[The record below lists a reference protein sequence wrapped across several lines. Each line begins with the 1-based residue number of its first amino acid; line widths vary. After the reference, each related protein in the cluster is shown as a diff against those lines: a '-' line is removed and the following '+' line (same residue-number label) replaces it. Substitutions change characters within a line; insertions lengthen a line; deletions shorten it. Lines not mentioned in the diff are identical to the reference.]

1 MFGRGKGG
9 LEAAGPIFLSP
20 PSRRASTLR
29 DSAAHPF
36 PHRGTSVRQ
45 SPTEAPLGR
54 LLNAPLQE
62 WRASTV
68 DPHHRGH
75 VRVTHAPIEGLPRS
89 TPNPPPAEALYPRH
103 VAGREGRTPLN
114 ASDPPPS
121 AVSSYPTPLTLHG
134 VSLFVP
140 SLLIS
145 GGEHLWR
152 ISAPSRCPLD
162 LTTSPSRHPAPSDS
176 RPLSTH
182 GQPRCDWPLSWHT
195 K

>member
-1 MFGRGKGG
+1 MVGRGKGG

-75 VRVTHAPIEGLPRS
+75 VRATHAPIEGLPRS

-103 VAGREGRTPLN
+103 FAGREGRTPLN

-121 AVSSYPTPLTLHG
+121 AVSSYSKPLLPDR
-134 VSLFVP
+134 VIVLRPFPSSSLAA
-140 SLLIS
+140 STC
-145 GGEHLWR
+145 GGSPHPR
-152 ISAPSRCPLD
+152 AAH

-182 GQPRCDWPLSWHT
+182 GQPRCDWPISWHT